1 MPRADF
7 PAGLHLRQSRV
18 TTLGTHTFIVDSQR
32 VAETVIFNSR
42 EYQMK
47 SQIKAARKQAG
58 WLEAKA
64 RALGFVSLV
73 ELLQQAPKVFEGLAG
88 QWRVLHPE

>member
-1 MPRADF
+1 MSLADF

-18 TTLGTHTFIVDSQR
+18 TTLGRHPFIVNGQR
-32 VAETVIFNSR
+32 VAEIVILNSR
-42 EYQMK
+42 ESEMK

-64 RALGFVSLV
+64 RALGFVSLL
-73 ELLQQAPKVFEGLAG
+73 ELLQRAPKVFEVLAD
-88 QWRVLHPE
+88 QWRVLHP